1 MKRRACL
8 EIHRDD
14 HKYDTLGRIFLG
26 VVDGEEIL
34 DLLRRY
40 LGPQASLHK
49 VELRD
54 DVLAIEADI
63 REFPEESANLV
74 EIGRSMLRRGI
85 TRSAIGQIEEA
96 LRLAPLNAEALK
108 TIGRY
113 HYRRREREL
122 ARRYLIR
129 AREAAPG
136 DTEVLRLLAEIAI
149 HADRPLEA
157 RGYLERALRIHPG
170 DRRAR
175 AALARLRPAGERSLG
190 PVEAEDLEID
200 DESPDG
206 SEPND

>member
-1 MKRRACL
+1 MLSIKSSAPPIPGIVAPESLAPASRLNTDSMRSDGMLSAAIGNANTAAFQGTMKSMPNPSRSS
-8 EIHRDD
+8 
-14 HKYDTLGRIFLG
+14 
-26 VVDGEEIL
+26 
-34 DLLRRY
+34 
-40 LGPQASLHK
+40 QAKSA
-49 VELRD
+49 EAPAE
-54 DVLAIEADI
+54 VLAIEADI

-170 DRRAR
+170 DRRTR
-175 AALARLRPAGERSLG
+175 A
-190 PVEAEDLEID
+190 
-200 DESPDG
+200 
-206 SEPND
+206 